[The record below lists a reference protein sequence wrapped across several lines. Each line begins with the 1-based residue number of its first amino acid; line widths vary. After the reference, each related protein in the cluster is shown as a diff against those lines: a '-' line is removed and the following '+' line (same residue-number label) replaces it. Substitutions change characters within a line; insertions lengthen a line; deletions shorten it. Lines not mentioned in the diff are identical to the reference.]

1 MSCSADHCHS
11 PRSSVRGVPPAQG
24 LELSQRVIAALA
36 AGLPDGQRLGIVAA
50 RVPGGVSSDVLE
62 VELEMKAG
70 HAVGVPTA
78 PIVASGCPVDPH
90 GLHD

>member
-1 MSCSADHCHS
+1 MFCRPLPQPSVER
-11 PRSSVRGVPPAQG
+11 PRSSTGTG